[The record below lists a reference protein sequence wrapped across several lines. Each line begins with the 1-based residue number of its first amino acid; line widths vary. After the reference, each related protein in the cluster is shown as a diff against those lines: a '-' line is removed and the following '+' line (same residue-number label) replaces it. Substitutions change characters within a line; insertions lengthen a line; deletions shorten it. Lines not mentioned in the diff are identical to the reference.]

1 MGINERGTIMQYKVV
16 RTYPRNYC
24 AITTEKLEKY
34 FDDGWQFVAVNQ
46 VGKNGV
52 LEYVLCK
59 ETTKP
64 L

>member
-1 MGINERGTIMQYKVV
+1 MQYKVV